1 MKKLTITIT
10 EQNGNRKNIT
20 VELENELADWLI
32 TQPEDVQRD
41 FILFEY
47 KARCVERKE
56 TRRTQ
61 SLDSPLDNGF
71 DIADENADNA
81 EDILTRLAV
90 GQAIERLNPRQQ
102 WIVKQLYYIGRSQ
115 AEIARELGISKPAVT
130 QQIAV
135 IKSTLKFFLKNFEDQ
150 P

>member
-10 EQNGNRKNIT
+10 EQNGNRKSIT

-47 KARCVERKE
+47 KAKCVERKE

-61 SLDSPLDNGF
+61 SLDISLDNGF
-71 DIADENADNA
+71 DIADESADNA

-102 WIVKQLYYIGRSQ
+102 WIVQQLYYIGRSQ
-115 AEIARELGISKPAVT
+115 AEIACELGISKSAVT

-135 IKSTLKFFLKNFEDQ
+135 IKSTLKIFLKNFEDQ

>member
-47 KARCVERKE
+47 KAKCVERKE

-61 SLDSPLDNGF
+61 SLDHSLDNGF
-71 DIADENADNA
+71 DIADESADNA
-81 EDILTRLAV
+81 EDILLRLAV
-90 GQAIERLNPRQQ
+90 GQAIERLSPRQQ

-115 AEIARELGISKPAVT
+115 AEVARELGISKSAVT

-135 IKSTLKFFLKNFEDQ
+135 IKNSLKNFLKNFED
-150 P
+150 

>member
-1 MKKLTITIT
+1 MKKLTIIIT

-20 VELENELADWLI
+20 VELENELANWLT

-61 SLDSPLDNGF
+61 SLDSSLDNGF
-71 DIADENADNA
+71 DIADESADVVK
-81 EDILTRLAV
+81 EIL
-90 GQAIERLNPRQQ
+90 QKCDNE
-102 WIVKQLYYIGRSQ
+102 QLYAAMKTLTDKQYQVLWLYAVDGLTYE
-115 AEIARELGISKPAVT
+115 EIAKKMGVRWDTVREHYHAAVKKV
-130 QQIAV
+130 Q
-135 IKSTLKFFLKNFEDQ
+135 KNF
-150 P
+150 

>member
-47 KARCVERKE
+47 KAKCVERKE

-61 SLDSPLDNGF
+61 SLDSSLDNGF
-71 DIADENADNA
+71 DIADESADNA
-81 EDILTRLAV
+81 DTLLTRLTVENALHMLPEDQRWV
-90 GQAIERLNPRQQ
+90 VEQHFIYGKSKTELAKIKGVSNAAI
-102 WIVKQLYYIGRSQ
+102 G
-115 AEIARELGISKPAVT
+115 
-130 QQIAV
+130 QQITRATA
-135 IKSTLKFFLKNFEDQ
+135 SLKKFLTFFD
-150 P
+150 PPV

>member
-1 MKKLTITIT
+1 MKKLTITVT

-20 VELENELADWLI
+20 VELENELADWLT

-47 KARCVERKE
+47 KAKCVERKE

-61 SLDSPLDNGF
+61 SLDCSLDNGF
-71 DIADENADNA
+71 DIANENADNA

-102 WIVKQLYYIGRSQ
+102 WIVQQLYYIGRSQ

-135 IKSTLKFFLKNFEDQ
+135 IKSTLKIFLKNFEAQ

>member
-47 KARCVERKE
+47 KAKCVERKE

-61 SLDSPLDNGF
+61 SLDSSLDNGF
-71 DIADENADNA
+71 DLADESADNA
-81 EDILTRLAV
+81 DTILTRLSIESALHMLPDEQRWV
-90 GQAIERLNPRQQ
+90 VEQHFLYGKSKTELAKIKGVSNAAI
-102 WIVKQLYYIGRSQ
+102 G
-115 AEIARELGISKPAVT
+115 
-130 QQIAV
+130 QQITRATA
-135 IKSTLKFFLKNFEDQ
+135 SLKKILTFLDS
-150 P
+150 PV

>member
-1 MKKLTITIT
+1 MKKLIITIT
-10 EQNGNRKNIT
+10 EQNGNRKSIT
-20 VELENELADWLI
+20 VELENELADWLT

>member
-1 MKKLTITIT
+1 MKKLTITVT

-32 TQPEDVQRD
+32 TQPEDIQRD

-61 SLDSPLDNGF
+61 SLDSSLDNGF
-71 DIADENADNA
+71 DIADESADVVKEVLQKCDNEA
-81 EDILTRLAV
+81 LYAAMKTLTDKQYQVLWLYAVDGLSFREIGDWMGVHKNSIREYFGAAVKKLQKIL
-90 GQAIERLNPRQQ
+90 Q
-102 WIVKQLYYIGRSQ
+102 
-115 AEIARELGISKPAVT
+115 
-130 QQIAV
+130 
-135 IKSTLKFFLKNFEDQ
+135 
-150 P
+150 

>member
-10 EQNGNRKNIT
+10 EQNGKRKSIT
-20 VELENELADWLI
+20 VELENELADWLT
-32 TQPEDVQRD
+32 TQSEDVQRD

-61 SLDSPLDNGF
+61 SLDSSLDNGF
-71 DIADENADNA
+71 DIADESADNA
-81 EDILTRLAV
+81 EDILTQLAI

-135 IKSTLKFFLKNFEDQ
+135 IKSTLKIFLKNFEDQ

>member
-10 EQNGNRKNIT
+10 EQNGNRKNIS

-47 KARCVERKE
+47 KAKCVERKE

-61 SLDSPLDNGF
+61 SLDSSLDNGF
-71 DIADENADNA
+71 DIADENADTA
-81 EDILTRLAV
+81 DDILTRLAV
-90 GQAIERLNPRQQ
+90 GQAIERLNPRQR
-102 WIVKQLYYIGRSQ
+102 WIVDQLYYKGKTQ
-115 AEIARELGISKPAVT
+115 AEIARELGITKSAVT
-130 QQIAV
+130 QQV
-135 IKSTLKFFLKNFEDQ
+135 TYIKNTLKKFFEKI
-150 P
+150 